1 MYIDGALLVRRLGDF
16 CIPVQR
22 CAAAHLRPGG
32 AKRCAHRQEVVVSA
46 QTLAFDYAETGSG
59 PAILFLPG
67 SFGTSTGWKAVQ
79 GHLGDSY
86 RMVTT
91 SLLGYGSTPDTR
103 PNGNATMAQ
112 QVDLIDR
119 IIDRIGTTP
128 HVVGH
133 SYGGLSAIVH
143 ALTGQRRPES
153 LLLVEANPLGL
164 LRAVGD
170 MEHYAMFESMT
181 RPYFADFARGD
192 AEAARHVI
200 DFYGGLGTFD
210 SMPPKV
216 RSYVVATTAVNIR
229 DWSSGTPFEPNKE
242 TLRSIA
248 IPTTVVRGGNSH
260 PAMLRIAELL
270 HNSIPAAHL
279 VTIEGG
285 SHFLPSSHA
294 AQIAALVRQQVDG
307 MPAT

>member
-1 MYIDGALLVRRLGDF
+1 MSEPIA
-16 CIPVQR
+16 
-22 CAAAHLRPGG
+22 
-32 AKRCAHRQEVVVSA
+32 
-46 QTLAFDYAETGSG
+46 AFDYAEAGSG
-59 PAILFLPG
+59 PALLFLPG
-67 SFGTSTGWKAVQ
+67 SFGTGTGWKPVLAY
-79 GHLGDSY
+79 LGEGY

-91 SLLGYGSTPDTR
+91 SLLGYGATPDIR
-103 PNGNATMAQ
+103 PDGNATMAQ

-119 IIDRIGTTP
+119 IIDRIGMSP

-143 ALTGQRRPES
+143 ALTGRHGPAS

-164 LRAVGD
+164 LRASGD
-170 MEHYAMFESMT
+170 LEHYGMFESMT
-181 RPYFADFARGD
+181 GPYFADFARGD

-200 DFYGGLGTFD
+200 DFYGGAGTFD

-216 RSYVVATTAVNIR
+216 RSYIVATTAVNLR
-229 DWSSGTPFEPNKE
+229 DWSSGTPFEPSE
-242 TLRSIA
+242 EILQSIDV
-248 IPTTVVRGGNSH
+248 PTTVVRGGNGH

-270 HNSIPAAHL
+270 HASIPRAQL

-285 SHFLPSSHA
+285 SHFLPSSHPA
-294 AQIAALVRQQVDG
+294 EIATLIWQHVDG

>member
-1 MYIDGALLVRRLGDF
+1 MS
-16 CIPVQR
+16 
-22 CAAAHLRPGG
+22 
-32 AKRCAHRQEVVVSA
+32 E
-46 QTLAFDYAETGSG
+46 QTSAFDYAETGSG
-59 PAILFLPG
+59 PTILFLPG
-67 SFGTSTGWKAVQ
+67 SFGTGAGWKAVL

-103 PNGNATMAQ
+103 PDGNATMSQ

-119 IIDRIGTTP
+119 IIDRIGTSP

-143 ALTGQRRPES
+143 ALTGRRRPES

-164 LRAVGD
+164 LRAAGD
-170 MEHYAMFESMT
+170 LEHYAMFESMT
-181 RPYFADFARGD
+181 RPYFADFVRGD
-192 AEAARHVI
+192 AEAARYVI
-200 DFYGGLGTFD
+200 DFYGGLGTFA

-229 DWSSGTPFEPNKE
+229 DWSSGTPFEPGKE

-248 IPTTVVRGGNSH
+248 IPTTVVRGGNGH
-260 PAMLRIAELL
+260 PAMRRIAEHL
-270 HNSIPAAHL
+270 HDAIPAARL

-285 SHFLPSSHA
+285 SHFLPSSHPA
-294 AQIAALVRQQVDG
+294 EIAAVVRQHIDG
-307 MPAT
+307 MPQT

>member
-1 MYIDGALLVRRLGDF
+1 MAGSWCIDLGGVYIQG
-16 CIPVQR
+16 QR
-22 CAAAHLRPGG
+22 CAVALLRPGG
-32 AKRCAHRQEVVVSA
+32 ATRCAFFQEAVVSE
-46 QTLAFDYAETGSG
+46 QGLAFDYAETGSG
-59 PAILFLPG
+59 PVILFLPG
-67 SFGTSTGWKAVQ
+67 SFGTGTGWKAVL
-79 GHLGDSY
+79 GHLGDRY

-103 PNGNATMAQ
+103 PDGNATMAQ
-112 QVDLIDR
+112 QIDLIDR
-119 IIDRIGTTP
+119 AIERIGTSP

-143 ALTGQRRPES
+143 ALTGRRPPRS

-181 RPYFADFARGD
+181 RPYFADFAHGD

-200 DFYGGLGTFD
+200 DFYGGLGSFD

-216 RSYVVATTAVNIR
+216 RSYVIATTAVNVR
-229 DWSSGTPFEPNKE
+229 DWSSGTPFEPSEE

-248 IPTTVVRGGNSH
+248 IPTTVVRGGNGH
-260 PAMLRIAELL
+260 PAMRRIAELL
-270 HNSIPAAHL
+270 HASIPASHF
-279 VTIEGG
+279 VTIDGG

-294 AQIAALVRQQVDG
+294 AEIAAVIQQHVDR
-307 MPAT
+307 MPTT

>member
-1 MYIDGALLVRRLGDF
+1 MS
-16 CIPVQR
+16 
-22 CAAAHLRPGG
+22 
-32 AKRCAHRQEVVVSA
+32 E
-46 QTLAFDYAETGSG
+46 QTLAFDYADTGSG

-67 SFGTSTGWKAVQ
+67 SFGTGTGWKAVMAN
-79 GHLGDSY
+79 LGANY
-86 RMVTT
+86 RTVTT

-103 PNGNATMAQ
+103 PDGNATMSQ
-112 QVDLIDR
+112 QVELIDR
-119 IIDRIGTTP
+119 IIDRMGTSP

-133 SYGGLSAIVH
+133 SYGGLSALVH
-143 ALTGQRRPES
+143 CLTGQRRPQS
-153 LLLVEANPLGL
+153 LMLVEANPLGL

-170 MEHYAMFESMT
+170 LEHYAMFESMT

-200 DFYGGLGTFD
+200 DFYGGPGTFD

-229 DWSSGTPFEPNKE
+229 DWSSGTPFEPSSE

-248 IPTTVVRGGNSH
+248 IPTTVVRGGDGH
-260 PAMLRIAELL
+260 PAMRRIAELL
-270 HNSIPAAHL
+270 HVSIPAAHL

-294 AQIAALVRQQVDG
+294 AEIAAVVRQHLDG
-307 MPAT
+307 MLTT